1 MSKINKSP
9 RVLDLFDADMNQICK
24 PTSGRYISTYFE
36 HNWQK
41 QNKDLMSR
49 TMQEI
54 ISDNFTRGKK
64 F

>member
-24 PTSGRYISTYFE
+24 PTSGRYVYIYLLA
-36 HNWQK
+36 NWQK

-49 TMQEI
+49 TM
-54 ISDNFTRGKK
+54 
-64 F
+64 

>member
-9 RVLDLFDADMNQICK
+9 QVLDLFDADMNQICK

-41 QNKDLMSR
+41 QIKDLMSR
-49 TMQEI
+49 TM
-54 ISDNFTRGKK
+54 
-64 F
+64 